1 MSENKNTPKST
12 DLINKKAIGKAFLK
26 RLAYGK
32 DTYASNSLG
41 FNYDQKKSDYT
52 APQDS
57 SQFDLWVTEVNFGY
71 TLVGSNA
78 ASRFYNKFY
87 PQYFRKNPVQI
98 KGVCRDE
105 AEYNYLAKFI
115 REQQVNA
122 TLDHNNLLL
131 LVVPAAGIKAIG
143 VIPEFQAGI
152 STQNLGIPVAPEFA
166 FEFIVFRDLLDSID
180 ADPSK
185 SLLRISA
192 FESNRNR
199 QIIDDPS
206 LPAIFSKDKGTVKP
220 YNPPN
225 KPNQPPSNN
234 TNTINSAAN
243 GAKGNETTTVSS
255 QTNSKPSIGAG
266 SMWDANFGYNWTV
279 KNGKVVPVK

>member
-1 MSENKNTPKST
+1 MSENKNIPKT
-12 DLINKKAIGKAFLK
+12 EELINQKALGKAFLK
-26 RLAYGK
+26 RVAYGK

-41 FNYDQKKSDYT
+41 FNYDQKRSNYT

-71 TLVGSNA
+71 SLIGSNA

-87 PQYFRKNPVQI
+87 PQYFRKNPIQI

-122 TLDHNNLLL
+122 TIDHNNLLL
-131 LVVPAAGIKAIG
+131 LAIPAAGIKAIG
-143 VIPEFQAGI
+143 IIPEFQAGI
-152 STQNLGIPVAPEFA
+152 STQNLGIPTAPEFT
-166 FEFIVFRDLLDSID
+166 FEFVVFRDLLDSID

-199 QIIDDPS
+199 QIVDDS
-206 LPAIFSKDKGTVKP
+206 TFPAIFSKDAGKIKP

-225 KPNQPPSNN
+225 RTRQNN
-234 TNTINSAAN
+234 VSSELNINSATN
-243 GAKGNETTTVSS
+243 GAKGNETTVSSS
-255 QTNSKPSIGAG
+255 QTNSKPSVSAG